1 MSSNRRDFLRGSISA
16 AALGGLGSV
25 AAEGQ
30 TAEAPAGEVIFQR
43 RIAVRHEVD
52 VFVAGGGPSGVV
64 AAVAAARQGAR
75 VFLAER
81 SNCLGGMGTAGMLP
95 LFMPFTDGGARPE
108 AEIGRHVRR
117 TFGWGKRR

>member
-16 AALGGLGSV
+16 AALGGLSSV

-30 TAEAPAGEVIFQR
+30 AAEAPAGEVIFQR

-81 SNCLGGMGTAGMLP
+81 SNCLGGILM
-95 LFMPFTDGGARPE
+95 
-108 AEIGRHVRR
+108 
-117 TFGWGKRR
+117 